1 MFVSSFLL
9 TIRNLN
15 VNSLSLLQK
24 SIDSFLLTIR
34 NLNFMEGRVAGETKD
49 GFLLTIRN
57 LNKTRLNN
65 YSKENIVFY

>member
-1 MFVSSFLL
+1 
-9 TIRNLN
+9 
-15 VNSLSLLQK
+15 
-24 SIDSFLLTIR
+24 
-34 NLNFMEGRVAGETKD
+34 MEGRVAGETKD